1 LRRLVRAG
9 PGWSLFVRWF
19 RSAGVRSWIAG
30 RLKEDFYFWVVG
42 ENMTYAKRLQAWMLG
57 LAVTASFPALAEPEV
72 LGRSVEHQLNL
83 QTPVTKIGQEIYD
96 LHTWMMVVCVVIF
109 VAVFGVMFYSVFKH
123 RRSLGHKAATFH
135 ESTAVE
141 IAWTVVPFLIVIGMA
156 LPATKTVVAMKDT
169 SNADVTIKATGMQWK
184 WGYDYLKGEGE
195 GISFLSNLSTPR
207 SQVGAPGLAPTE
219 KRGENYLIEVD
230 NEVVVPVDKKV
241 RIVLTANDVIHAW
254 WIPAF
259 GVKQDAIPGFVRDT
273 WFRAE
278 KIGTFRGNCAELCGK
293 EHAFMPIVVKV
304 VSAEDYTAW
313 VAGKQK
319 EMAALADDPAKVWT
333 IDELKTKGE
342 KVYTTNCVVCHQAT
356 GKGVP
361 GAFASLDGSPVVN
374 GPKAEQINVLLNGK
388 HSGKFPSEM
397 PSWKQLSDSDIAAVI
412 TYTRNNWSN
421 KAAENIVQP
430 AEILAARK

>member
-1 LRRLVRAG
+1 
-9 PGWSLFVRWF
+9 
-19 RSAGVRSWIAG
+19 
-30 RLKEDFYFWVVG
+30 
-42 ENMTYAKRLQAWMLG
+42 MLG
-57 LAVTASFPALAEPEV
+57 LAVSASFPALAQEMQ
-72 LGRSVEHQLNL
+72 GRPVANQLNL
-83 QTPVTKIGQEIYD
+83 PPSATKIASEIND
-96 LHTWMMVVCVVIF
+96 LHTWMMVVCMVIF

-207 SQVGAPGLAPTE
+207 EQVGEPGKQFEGT
-219 KRGENYLIEVD
+219 RGENYLLEVD
-230 NEVVVPVDKKV
+230 NEVVVPVNKKI
-241 RIVLTANDVIHAW
+241 RIVTTANDVIHAW
-254 WIPAF
+254 MIPAF
-259 GVKQDAIPGFVRDT
+259 GVKQDAIPGFVRDA
-273 WFRAE
+273 WFKSE
-278 KIGTFRGNCAELCGK
+278 HIGTFRGQCAELCGK

-304 VSAEDYTAW
+304 VSAEDYTKW
-313 VAGKQK
+313 VDGKKK
-319 EMAALADDPAKVWT
+319 EMAALADDPSKVWT

-342 KVYTTNCVVCHQAT
+342 KIYAANCAVCHQAN

-361 GAFASLDGSPVVN
+361 GAFPSLDGSAVVN
-374 GPKAEQINVLLNGK
+374 GAKAAQVNVLLNGQDTPAWP
-388 HSGKFPSEM
+388 GAM
-397 PSWKQLSDSDIAAVI
+397 PAWKQLSDSDIAAVI
-412 TYTRNNWSN
+412 TYTRNSWSN

-430 AEILAARK
+430 AEVLAARK